1 MLIRREAG
9 GDYDSINRVN
19 RQAFDGDQEARL
31 VELLRKESFIITS
44 LVAVDDAGEV
54 VGHVLFS
61 PATIVIAADERQ
73 VASLA
78 PLAVVPSRQRR
89 GIGSRL
95 VEHGLHECKLAGYR
109 AAIVVGHPNY
119 YPRFGFSHAL
129 VSTLENPFANGDAF
143 MGVELARGSLSGLG
157 QGRIVYPDVFNQL

>member
-9 GDYDSINRVN
+9 GDYDAIGRVH

-31 VELLRKESFIITS
+31 VDLLRKESVIITS
-44 LVAVDDAGEV
+44 LVAV
-54 VGHVLFS
+54 
-61 PATIVIAADERQ
+61 
-73 VASLA
+73 
-78 PLAVVPSRQRR
+78 
-89 GIGSRL
+89 
-95 VEHGLHECKLAGYR
+95 
-109 AAIVVGHPNY
+109 VVGHPNY

-157 QGRIVYPDVFNQL
+157 PGRIVYPDVFDQL